1 LGKFDFS
8 NTCDNILIPD
18 LNMIK
23 NISNEFQ
30 WRLDAVEIYD
40 WIGLASIQAQRYLF
54 KKTIHIDLVIDLFLS
69 IF

>member
-1 LGKFDFS
+1 
-8 NTCDNILIPD
+8 
-18 LNMIK
+18 MIK

-54 KKTIHIDLVIDLFLS
+54 KKTIHIDLVIDFVLS